1 MQLKQKEVLNYLACQ
16 SKKQSF
22 FTLIELLVV
31 IAIIAILAAMLLP
44 ALNKARQSGLAA
56 ACKNNLKQVI
66 TSSLQY
72 VDDNNGFL
80 FYREQA
86 FLTPGKTSNC
96 RGWAIQYNNSIAEQY
111 FPNKH
116 VVYCP
121 AGKQPNWA
129 KSDDWSYRCYGLY
142 RGHTGKFM
150 KFTTRASTTDGL
162 KSASNGGI
170 YNEERS
176 MHLPNKVSHSKLV
189 VMADTRNPGGD
200 QACVWYNW
208 STTAFVLRHSN
219 TGNIA
224 FGDGHVAANNH
235 IQLKEIFASSFANN
249 TWPSNYSLLR
259 YYMTD
264 NPNETVFSL

>member
-86 FLTPGKTSNC
+86 FLTPGKTSKC

-142 RGHTGKFM
+142 RGHTGQFM

-170 YNEERS
+170 YGEERS

-259 YYMTD
+259 YYITD

>member
-1 MQLKQKEVLNYLACQ
+1 MKLNKKNLYSSKVKGTKQYT
-16 SKKQSF
+16 

-31 IAIIAILAAMLLP
+31 IAIIAILASMLLP
-44 ALNKARQSGLAA
+44 ALNKARQNGLAA

-72 VDDNNGFL
+72 VDDNNGYL

-86 FLTPGKTSNC
+86 FLTPGKASNC
-96 RGWAIQYNNSIAEQY
+96 RAWAVQYNNSIAEQY

-116 VVYCP
+116 AVYCP
-121 AGKQPNWA
+121 SGKQPNW
-129 KSDDWSYRCYGLY
+129 SDSSDWSYRCYGLF
-142 RGHTGKFM
+142 RGHTGMFM
-150 KFTTRASTTDGL
+150 KFSTRATTTAGL
-162 KSASNGGI
+162 LSGGSGGI
-170 YNEERS
+170 YSEERS

-189 VMADTRNPGGD
+189 VMADTRNPNGD

-208 STTAFVLRHSN
+208 STTALVTRHSN
-219 TGNIA
+219 KGNIA
-224 FGDGHVAANNH
+224 FGDGHVAATSAVE
-235 IQLKEIFASSFANN
+235 LKEIFASSFSNN
-249 TWPSNYSLLR
+249 VWPSSYSLLK

>member
-1 MQLKQKEVLNYLACQ
+1 MC
-16 SKKQSF
+16 KKTPHLHCN

-86 FLTPGKTSNC
+86 FLTPGKTSKC

-121 AGKQPNWA
+121 AGKQPLPGQ
-129 KSDDWSYRCYGLY
+129 RCCGCKTH
-142 RGHTGKFM
+142 RRS
-150 KFTTRASTTDGL
+150 TR
-162 KSASNGGI
+162 
-170 YNEERS
+170 
-176 MHLPNKVSHSKLV
+176 
-189 VMADTRNPGGD
+189 
-200 QACVWYNW
+200 
-208 STTAFVLRHSN
+208 
-219 TGNIA
+219 
-224 FGDGHVAANNH
+224 
-235 IQLKEIFASSFANN
+235 
-249 TWPSNYSLLR
+249 
-259 YYMTD
+259 
-264 NPNETVFSL
+264 